1 MVIDLFYDIVILG
14 ALEALT
20 TSGRWH
26 IQTLWKRERF
36 ASGIRLPYS
45 TSMGRICPF
54 DEVKLLIMLPGNG
67 YGVAIVVI
75 HDVDV
80 QMVFPVGALFISQ
93 HV

>member
-54 DEVKLLIMLPGNG
+54 DEVKLLVILLWNG
-67 YGVAIVVI
+67 FDVIVV
-75 HDVDV
+75 VT
-80 QMVFPVGALFISQ
+80 MMWM
-93 HV
+93 